1 MKNSIISEN
10 DHAYYNRMHK
20 MGIWITV
27 VTGNILNLKLPA
39 SLNALKVAN
48 VKAGTPQA
56 DAITGLAVAVSS
68 IVTLVLLAIGALLLT
83 PLQPLFSSP
92 AVTVAAGNILPA
104 LFGCLAIGAFSKDLG
119 GVTAKGRMYAIL
131 PAFAVCIIA
140 YLLVPDL
147 YNLAQGVAM
156 IICIALIYLLT
167 KLLYKKGVIKVFLPG
182 EQTAETENTQK

>member
-119 GVTAKGRMYAIL
+119 GG
-131 PAFAVCIIA
+131 
-140 YLLVPDL
+140 
-147 YNLAQGVAM
+147 
-156 IICIALIYLLT
+156 
-167 KLLYKKGVIKVFLPG
+167 
-182 EQTAETENTQK
+182 